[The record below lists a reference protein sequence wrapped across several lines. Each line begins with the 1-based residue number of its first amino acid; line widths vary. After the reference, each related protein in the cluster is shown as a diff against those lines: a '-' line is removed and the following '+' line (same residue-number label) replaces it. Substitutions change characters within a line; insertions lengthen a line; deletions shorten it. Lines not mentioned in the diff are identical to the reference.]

1 MSYFLG
7 VLVYPLV
14 EHVPLH
20 RVDVL
25 LEDLLD
31 VNQGT
36 LTRAVAVM
44 LQG

>member
-1 MSYFLG
+1 VPYFLG
-7 VLVYPLV
+7 ALVYTLM

-20 RVDVL
+20 RVDIL

-36 LTRAVAVM
+36 LTRAIAVVF
-44 LQG
+44 QG